1 MVEEETDT
9 VEAVVEVSRGV
20 MIFQRLQVNKFIFKL
35 VLVVVDRVETM
46 TLVTM
51 VVDHILGTQVLST
64 LTVVGE
70 VVMELM
76 DQTKP
81 MAVVTA
87 VLVAV
92 DMPQLL
98 KEDLAVQLAVKEVQ
112 TTLVA
117 TATKMV
123 AVVEDVLDILLMDS
137 KEETILTPQ
146 ENTVQQV
153 VVE

>member
-1 MVEEETDT
+1 MVVDLVVEEETDT

-123 AVVEDVLDILLMDS
+123 AVVEDVLDICLLYTSPSPRDH
-137 KEETILTPQ
+137 
-146 ENTVQQV
+146 
-153 VVE
+153 

>member
-35 VLVVVDRVETM
+35 VLVVVDRVETI

-64 LTVVGE
+64 LKVVGE

-98 KEDLAVQLAVKEVQ
+98 KEDLAVQMAVKEVQ
-112 TTLVA
+112 TTLD
-117 TATKMV
+117 TQETKMV

-137 KEETILTPQ
+137 KEETIQ
-146 ENTVQQV
+146 IVMENTVQQV